1 VSVLER
7 AEERGRGSI
16 PEEGRS
22 LDSFFNPKSLAII
35 GASSTP
41 LRIGYVMAQ
50 NMVVN
55 HARGIF
61 NGEVYLVNPNHD
73 KILGQKSY
81 PSVLAI
87 KKDVETI
94 VVAIPAEHVPEVIE
108 EAGKAGT
115 QAAVVISSGFAE
127 VGNKTLENEL
137 TSVAQKY
144 GIRIVG
150 PNCLG
155 IYDAYTGM
163 DTLFLPE
170 TKFLSDGRE
179 VVATPRPRPGSVSFL
194 TQSGAFGAAALD
206 YMAGHGMGIRGFVS
220 YGNRCDVTED
230 EFLEY
235 FANDNQTKAILMYVE
250 GLAKGREFLEKAMS
264 TSKKKPIVALKSGRT
279 EAGTRAAVSHTAAL
293 AGTEQIYEGAFRQ
306 AGIIRVRNVE
316 ELFDFGRALALQP
329 PAYTESVAVLTNAGG
344 PGIIAADALE
354 ESGLKV
360 HKFPERLMS
369 KFDDFKAKKML
380 LPVLSGFNP
389 MDLSAEATSEMF
401 ALALSTILGDPDIGG
416 VVLIT
421 LHHAP
426 TILDDAVDK
435 IAKAVPKF
443 GKPVTVCD
451 MGGTEMAETMRMSF
465 EKRGIPSYSVPERA
479 ARALWAL
486 AYYGAYLHDHGV
498 VTTAGEIV
506 V

>member
-1 VSVLER
+1 
-7 AEERGRGSI
+7 
-16 PEEGRS
+16 
-22 LDSFFNPKSLAII
+22 
-35 GASSTP
+35 
-41 LRIGYVMAQ
+41 MAH
-50 NMVVN
+50 NMVAN
-55 HARGIF
+55 HKRDIF
-61 NGEVYLVNPNHD
+61 KGEVYLVNPKHD
-73 KILGQKSY
+73 EILGEKCY
-81 PSVLAI
+81 PTVNAI
-87 KKDVETI
+87 PKPVETI
-94 VVAIPAEHVPEVIE
+94 VVAIPADGVPEIIE

-115 QAAVVISSGFAE
+115 KAAIVISSGFAE
-127 VGNKTLENEL
+127 VGKRDLEEKL
-137 TSVAQKY
+137 VDASRRSKV
-144 GIRIVG
+144 RIIG

-230 EFLEY
+230 ELLEY
-235 FANDNQTKAILMYVE
+235 FAEDRRTRVILMYVE
-250 GLAKGREFLEKAMS
+250 GLAKGREFLEKAKE
-264 TSKKKPIVALKSGRT
+264 TTKKKPLVALKSGKT

-293 AGTEQIYEGAFRQ
+293 AGTEQIYEGAFKQ

-316 ELFDFGRALALQP
+316 ELFDFGRALALQHP
-329 PAYTESVAVLTNAGG
+329 GYTQTVAVLTNAGG

-360 HKFPERLMS
+360 QRFSERTMAKFEE
-369 KFDDFKAKKML
+369 FKAKKLL

-401 ALALSTILGDPDIGG
+401 ALALSTILEDPEIGG
-416 VVLIT
+416 LVLIT

-426 TILDDAVDK
+426 TILDDAVIK
-435 IAKAVPKF
+435 IAKVVPKYK
-443 GKPVTVCD
+443 KPVTVCD

-465 EKRGIPSYSVPERA
+465 EKRGVPSYSVPERA

-486 AYYGAYLHDHGV
+486 VYYGTYLREHGIV
-498 VTTAGEIV
+498 RAPGEITA
-506 V
+506 

>member
-1 VSVLER
+1 MER
-7 AEERGRGSI
+7 AEERGRHSI
-16 PEEGRS
+16 PKEGRS
-22 LDSFFNPKSLAII
+22 LDSFFDPKSLAIV

-41 LRIGYVMAQ
+41 SRIGYVMAQ
-50 NMVVN
+50 NMVAN
-55 HARGIF
+55 HARGVF
-61 NGEVYLVNPNHD
+61 KGEVYLVNPKHD
-73 KILGQKSY
+73 QILGQKCYS
-81 PSVLAI
+81 SISAI
-87 KKDVETI
+87 TKSIETI
-94 VVAIPAEHVPEVIE
+94 LVAIPAADIPDVIE
-108 EAGKAGT
+108 EAGKVGT
-115 QAAVVISSGFAE
+115 KAAIVISSGFAE
-127 VGNKTLENEL
+127 VGNRALEEKL
-137 TSVAQKY
+137 VDVARRND
-144 GIRIVG
+144 IRVVG

-179 VVATPRPRPGSVSFL
+179 VVATPRPRPGSISFL

-235 FANDNQTKAILMYVE
+235 FANDHQTKVILMYIE
-250 GLAKGREFLEKAMS
+250 GLAKGREFFNRAKD
-264 TSKKKPIVALKSGRT
+264 TTKKKPVVALKSGRT
-279 EAGTRAAVSHTAAL
+279 EAGTRAAISHTAAL
-293 AGTEQIYEGAFRQ
+293 AGMEQIYEGAFKQ

-329 PAYTESVAVLTNAGG
+329 PGYTHSVAVLTNAGG
-344 PGIIAADALE
+344 PGIIATDALE
-354 ESGLKV
+354 ESGLMV
-360 HKFPERLMS
+360 HKFSERVMS
-369 KFDDFKAKKML
+369 KFKDFKVKKLL

-401 ALALSTILGDPDIGG
+401 ALALSTILDDPEIGG
-416 VVLIT
+416 LVLIT
-421 LHHAP
+421 MHHAP

-435 IAKAVPKF
+435 IAKTVPKYR
-443 GKPVTVCD
+443 KPVTVCD
-451 MGGTEMAETMRMSF
+451 MGGTEMAETMRMAF

-486 AYYGAYLHDHGV
+486 IYYGTYLQDHGV
-498 VTTAGEIV
+498 VRTAREIAA
-506 V
+506 